1 MVDDYANNEEFGKP
15 LNSMIRAYRQGLK
28 DAIGKVVSESAWSEE
43 DEKRLDTICG
53 LLEDIPSHQ
62 NWLRTLKDRVQL
74 QQRMT
79 CNEEDKEKLERI
91 INKASYNCGLK
102 NDDISF
108 LKSLK
113 DRYTW
118 KPSNEQLY
126 ILNWLATNV
135 LTNGEV
141 EKKGI

>member
-1 MVDDYANNEEFGKP
+1 MEIAIISLIIGIIIFQVIDRIQ
-15 LNSMIRAYRQGLK
+15 MIRIEDKIDEYKKELK
-28 DAIGKVVSESAWSEE
+28 KIEQKPAIWSKE

-62 NWLRTLKDRVQL
+62 NWLRTLKDRVKL
-74 QQRMT
+74 QQRAI

-102 NDDISF
+102 KDDISF

-113 DRYTW
+113 QR
-118 KPSNEQLY
+118 
-126 ILNWLATNV
+126 I
-135 LTNGEV
+135 
-141 EKKGI
+141 